1 MPSTRLETAAGW
13 INGRYAQVIA
23 AVQRAL
29 VEGLR
34 IPEQDRDIRILEYP
48 PQAFAPLPHMG
59 PKASIIEISMIAGR
73 SLDAKRRLY
82 AALVR
87 ELAAFGLAEHD
98 VKVLIHEPPL
108 ENWGIRGKPLADT
121 GVSFK
126 IDV

>member
-1 MPSTRLETAAGW
+1 MPSTRFETAAGW
-13 INGRYAQVIA
+13 INGRHDQVIA
-23 AVQRAL
+23 AIQRAL

-34 IPEQDRDIRILEYP
+34 IPSQDRDIRILEYP
-48 PQAFAPLPHMG
+48 PQAFAPLPSAG
-59 PKASIIEISMIAGR
+59 PRASIIEISMIAGR

-82 AALVR
+82 AALVH
-87 ELAAFGLAEHD
+87 ELSAFGLAEHE

-108 ENWGIRGKPLADT
+108 ENWGIHGKSLADT